1 VAAPTIDPGALN
13 ITGKFWL
20 GCNDCGWSGHPAP
33 VFHCPRCDGAL
44 EAQIRLTHVMRQ
56 PSDQPELAYFDLLPL
71 SSPDYLQSGTSC
83 ATPCRRAERLGATI
97 GLPHLWIKDESH
109 QPTGSTKDRAAAVV
123 LAVFRQFG
131 IDEFV
136 CASTG
141 NTAIALARAA
151 GRDESMRGHFFLS
164 ATSVGRDLIDI
175 GNGNT
180 IYVID
185 GSYADAIQA
194 SREFAAEHG
203 ILAEGGFFNWA
214 RREGLKLAY
223 LEAFDEMP
231 VEPDIVVQA
240 ISSGMGIMAARKA
253 VREYLSLG
261 RLTRS
266 PRFLMVQ
273 QDTCAPMARAWRE
286 GRDEL
291 TDDDV
296 IVNPEGLAG
305 AILLGDGRASYPY
318 MKEIARS
325 SGGSIVDVT
334 QLQLIEARDLL
345 RELEGLD
352 VCYSS
357 AATVAALRK
366 EVAAGRLG
374 MDQVVL
380 VNLTGMHREQV

>member
-1 VAAPTIDPGALN
+1 M
-13 ITGKFWL
+13 
-20 GCNDCGWSGHPAP
+20 
-33 VFHCPRCDGAL
+33 
-44 EAQIRLTHVMRQ
+44 RLAHVTWQ

-71 SSPDYLQSGTSC
+71 SSPDYLQSGTSR
-83 ATPCRRAERLGATI
+83 ATPCRRAERLGAAI
-97 GLPHLWIKDESH
+97 GLPHLWIKDESQ

-151 GRDESMRGHFFLS
+151 GRDESIRGHFFCS
-164 ATSVGRDLIDI
+164 AASAGRDLIDI

-180 IYVID
+180 INVID

-194 SREFAAEHG
+194 SREFAAEQG

-253 VREYLSLG
+253 VREYLALG

-296 IVNPEGLAG
+296 IVNPEGLAE
-305 AILLGDGRASYPY
+305 AILLGDGHASYPY

-334 QLQLIEARDLL
+334 QLQLIEARGLL

-366 EVAAGRLG
+366 EVAAGRLE
-374 MDQVVL
+374 MDQIVL
-380 VNLTGMHREQV
+380 VNLTGVQREQA

>member
-1 VAAPTIDPGALN
+1 MAPPLMDSGALGAG
-13 ITGKFWL
+13 GKFRL
-20 GCNDCGWSGHPAP
+20 GCDACGWSGPPAP
-33 VFHCPRCDGAL
+33 VFHCPRCASAL
-44 EAQIRLTHVMRQ
+44 EAIMNLGEVTRQ
-56 PSDQPELAYFDLLPL
+56 PSDQPELTYFDLLPL
-71 SSPDYLQSGTSC
+71 SSTDYLQPGTSR
-83 ATPCRRAERLGATI
+83 ATPCRRAKRLGAAL
-97 GLPHLWIKDESH
+97 GLRQLWVKDESR

-123 LAVFRQFG
+123 LAAFRQFG

-151 GRDESMRGHFFLS
+151 GRDKSIRGHFFCT
-164 ATSVGRDLIDI
+164 AKPDCRDLIDT

-180 IYVID
+180 INIID
-185 GSYADAIQA
+185 GSYADAMHA
-194 SREFAAEHG
+194 SREFATEHD
-203 ILAEGGFFNWA
+203 IFAEGGFFNWA

-231 VEPDIVVQA
+231 VEPDVVVQA

-253 VREYLSLG
+253 VDEYAALG
-261 RLTRS
+261 WLAHS

-291 TDDDV
+291 TADDV
-296 IVNPEGLAG
+296 IPDPRGLAA
-305 AILLGDGRASYPY
+305 AILLGDGRASYRY
-318 MKEIARS
+318 MRQIARS

-334 QLQLIEARDLL
+334 QLQLIEARGLL

-352 VCYSS
+352 VCYAS
-357 AATVAALRK
+357 AATVAAARS
-366 EVAAGRLG
+366 EVAAGRLSA
-374 MDQVVL
+374 DQVVL
-380 VNLTGMHREQV
+380 VNLTGARREQT